1 MRVPWLCRGKPL
13 REVNP
18 GRTGRAWRRPSPST
32 DIKAAA
38 LRTLCQA
45 LVPDN
50 HRANITQVCVGCAAY
65 AALDCLS
72 PAGASA
78 AQLLRLG
85 PHRPLLAPANHLT
98 AC

>member
-1 MRVPWLCRGKPL
+1 MVLVCLLVCRGKPL

-18 GRTGRAWRRPSPST
+18 GCTGRAWRRPSPST

-50 HRANITQVCVGCAAY
+50 HKANITQVWGWDCAALHCIARLY
-65 AALDCLS
+65 RPCQRPRAQPGGTQPGDILALK
-72 PAGASA
+72 G
-78 AQLLRLG
+78 
-85 PHRPLLAPANHLT
+85 
-98 AC
+98 

>member
-1 MRVPWLCRGKPL
+1 MCRGKPL

-50 HRANITQVCVGCAAY
+50 HKANITQVCGVER
-65 AALDCLS
+65 ALLWLYCRCQRCTAGPGGTQHT
-72 PAGASA
+72 PA
-78 AQLLRLG
+78 
-85 PHRPLLAPANHLT
+85 RPNIA
-98 AC
+98 